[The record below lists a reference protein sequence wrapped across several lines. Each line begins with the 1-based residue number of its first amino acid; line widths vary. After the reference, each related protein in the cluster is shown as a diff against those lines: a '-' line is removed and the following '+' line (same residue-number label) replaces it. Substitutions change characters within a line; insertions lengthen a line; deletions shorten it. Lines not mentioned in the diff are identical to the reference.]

1 MPAAEKKTTKK
12 ITKKKSN
19 FRRAARVITKGRLYV
34 TATFN
39 NTIVSVTDEKGDVL
53 CWETTGGS
61 GFTGSRKST
70 PYAAT
75 ITVENAVNKA
85 KNNYGMNQMDVYLK
99 GPGPG
104 RDVALRVLRAQGI
117 KISLIA
123 DLTPV
128 PHNGTRPR
136 KARN

>member
-1 MPAAEKKTTKK
+1 MAKQIKKNQTKK
-12 ITKKKSN
+12 VN
-19 FRRAARVITKGRLYV
+19 RVVPSGRLYV
-34 TATFN
+34 SATFN
-39 NTIVSVTDEKGDVL
+39 NTLVSITDEQGGVL
-53 CWETTGGS
+53 CWSSTGEA
-61 GFTGSRKST
+61 GFSGSRKST

-75 ITVENAVNKA
+75 VALENAINKA
-85 KNNYGMNQMDVYLK
+85 KNYGMSKMDVFIK

-117 KISLIA
+117 KVSMIA

-136 KARN
+136 KARH

>member
-1 MPAAEKKTTKK
+1 MANQRKTT
-12 ITKKKSN
+12 TRV
-19 FRRAARVITKGRLYV
+19 RRKPTRTVPEGRLYV

-39 NTIVSVTDEKGDVL
+39 STLASVTDEKGNVL
-53 CWETTGGS
+53 CWSSTGES

-75 ITVENAVNKA
+75 ITLENAVNKA
-85 KNNYGMNQMDVYLK
+85 RQFGMNTMSVFIK

-104 RDVALRVLRAQGI
+104 RDVTLRVLRAQRI
-117 KISLIA
+117 RITQLA

-136 KARN
+136 KAKHNK

>member
-1 MPAAEKKTTKK
+1 MAQAKNKKKTTQKK
-12 ITKKKSN
+12 AVRSIS
-19 FRRAARVITKGRLYV
+19 RGRMYV

-39 NTIVSVTDEKGDVL
+39 STLVSITDEKGNVI
-53 CWETTGGS
+53 CWSTAGES
-61 GFTGSRKST
+61 GFSGSRKST

-85 KNNYGMNQMDVYLK
+85 KAFGMNTIDVFLK

-117 KISLIA
+117 RVPMIVDK
-123 DLTPV
+123 TPD

-136 KARN
+136 KAKHNK

>member
-1 MPAAEKKTTKK
+1 MAESTTKK
-12 ITKKKSN
+12 SKAP
-19 FRRAARVITKGRLYV
+19 RAVQKGRLYV

-39 NTIVSVTDEKGDVL
+39 STLASITDDEGNVL
-53 CWETTGGS
+53 CWSTAGES

-75 ITVENAVNKA
+75 ITIENAVNKA
-85 KNNYGMNQMDVYLK
+85 RNYGMQQMSVFIK

-104 RDVALRVLRAQGI
+104 RDVALRVLKAQGI
-117 KISLIA
+117 KVPMIV
-123 DLTPV
+123 DMTPA

-136 KARN
+136 KAKHNK

>member
-1 MPAAEKKTTKK
+1 MAQKSTNQSRSKSKKQPAL
-12 ITKKKSN
+12 
-19 FRRAARVITKGRLYV
+19 VQKGRLYV

-39 NTIVSVTDEKGDVL
+39 STLASITDENGNVL
-53 CWETTGGS
+53 CWATAGES

-85 KNNYGMNQMDVYLK
+85 KAFGMQSMALFIK

-104 RDVALRVLRAQGI
+104 RDVALRVLKSQGI
-117 KISLIA
+117 KVPMIV
-123 DLTPV
+123 DMTPA

-136 KARN
+136 KAKHNK

>member
-1 MPAAEKKTTKK
+1 MAKPRKNTKR
-12 ITKKKSN
+12 ITKVV
-19 FRRAARVITKGRLYV
+19 AKGRMYV

-39 NTIVSVTDEKGDVL
+39 TTMVSVTDDSGNVI
-53 CWETTGGS
+53 CWSSAGES
-61 GFTGSRKST
+61 GFSGSRKST

-85 KNNYGMNQMDVYLK
+85 KAFGMNTVDVYIK

-104 RDVALRVLRAQGI
+104 RDVTLRVLRAQGMRVTM
-117 KISLIA
+117 IA
-123 DLTPV
+123 DMTPD

-136 KARN
+136 KQKHNK

>member
-1 MPAAEKKTTKK
+1 MARPQQKQTTTRKK
-12 ITKKKSN
+12 ITRTVTHGKM
-19 FRRAARVITKGRLYV
+19 YV

-39 NTIVSVTDEKGDVL
+39 STLASVTDMEGNVL
-53 CWETTGGS
+53 CWSSTGES

-75 ITVENAVNKA
+75 ITIENAISKA
-85 KNNYGMNQMDVYLK
+85 RQYGIGELALYIK

-104 RDVALRVLRAQGI
+104 RDVALRVIRAQKMRLSAI
-117 KISLIA
+117 I
-123 DLTPV
+123 DQTPM

-136 KARN
+136 KAKHNK

>member
-1 MPAAEKKTTKK
+1 MAEAKKPTATKK
-12 ITKKKSN
+12 VTKVVQ
-19 FRRAARVITKGRLYV
+19 RGRLYV

-39 NTIVSVTDEKGDVL
+39 STLASITDDDGNVL
-53 CWETTGGS
+53 CWSTAGES

-75 ITVENAVNKA
+75 ITIENAINKA
-85 KNNYGMNQMDVYLK
+85 RNYGMQQMAVFIK

-104 RDVALRVLRAQGI
+104 RDVALRVLKAQGI
-117 KISLIA
+117 KVPMIV
-123 DLTPV
+123 DLTPA

-136 KARN
+136 KAKHNK

>member
-1 MPAAEKKTTKK
+1 MAKQQIKKKTTPRK
-12 ITKKKSN
+12 N
-19 FRRAARVITKGRLYV
+19 NAVVPKGRMYV

-39 NTIVSVTDEKGDVL
+39 STLVSITDDKGNVL
-53 CWETTGGS
+53 CWSTAGES
-61 GFTGSRKST
+61 GFSGSRKST

-75 ITVENAVNKA
+75 VTVENAVNKA
-85 KNNYGMNQMDVYLK
+85 RGYGMNAMDVFLK

-117 KISLIA
+117 RVPMIVDK
-123 DLTPV
+123 TPD

-136 KARN
+136 KAKHNK

>member
-1 MPAAEKKTTKK
+1 MAKQIKKNQTKK
-12 ITKKKSN
+12 VN
-19 FRRAARVITKGRLYV
+19 RVVPSGRLYV
-34 TATFN
+34 SATFN
-39 NTIVSVTDEKGDVL
+39 NTLVSITDEQGGVL
-53 CWETTGGS
+53 CWSSTGEA
-61 GFTGSRKST
+61 GFSGSRKST

-75 ITVENAVNKA
+75 VALENAINKA
-85 KNNYGMNQMDVYLK
+85 KNYGMSKMDVFIK

-117 KISLIA
+117 HVSMIA

-136 KARN
+136 KARH

>member
-1 MPAAEKKTTKK
+1 MAQNKKAPATAKKQT
-12 ITKKKSN
+12 
-19 FRRAARVITKGRLYV
+19 RAVPKGRLYV

-39 NTIVSVTDEKGDVL
+39 STLASVTDENGNVV
-53 CWETTGGS
+53 CWASTGES

-75 ITVENAVNKA
+75 ITVENAIAKA
-85 KNNYGMNQMDVYLK
+85 RNFGMNQMDVFIK

-117 KISLIA
+117 KVGMIA
-123 DLTPV
+123 DMTPV
-128 PHNGTRPR
+128 PHNGTKPR
-136 KARN
+136 KAKHNR

>member
-1 MPAAEKKTTKK
+1 MPAPTTTKKKTTK
-12 ITKKKSN
+12 
-19 FRRAARVITKGRLYV
+19 VVPKGRIYV

-39 NTIVSVTDEKGDVL
+39 STLASVTDDKGNVL
-53 CWETTGGS
+53 CWSSTGEA

-75 ITVENAVNKA
+75 ITVENAINKA
-85 KNNYGMNQMDVYLK
+85 KQFGMNSMDVFIK

-117 KISLIA
+117 RIGMIA
-123 DLTPV
+123 DMTPV

-136 KARN
+136 KQKHNR

>member
-1 MPAAEKKTTKK
+1 MATPKTKKTSSRQPK
-12 ITKKKSN
+12 
-19 FRRAARVITKGRLYV
+19 AMVAMGRLYV

-39 NTIVSVTDEKGDVL
+39 STLVSITDEQGNVL
-53 CWETTGGS
+53 CWSSAGEA

-75 ITVENAVNKA
+75 ITVENAITKA
-85 KNNYGMNQMDVYLK
+85 RAFGMNEVAVFIK

-104 RDVALRVLRAQGI
+104 RDVTLRVLRAQGM
-117 KISLIA
+117 KVNMIA
-123 DLTPV
+123 DVTPL

-136 KARN
+136 KAKHNK

>member
-1 MPAAEKKTTKK
+1 MAQQKPTTTPAHTTKQP
-12 ITKKKSN
+12 TL
-19 FRRAARVITKGRLYV
+19 VQKGRLYV

-39 NTIVSVTDEKGDVL
+39 STLASITDDQGNVL
-53 CWETTGGS
+53 CWSSAGES

-75 ITVENAVNKA
+75 ITIENAVNKA
-85 KNNYGMNQMDVYLK
+85 RAFGMQQMALFIK

-104 RDVALRVLRAQGI
+104 RDVALRVLKSQGI
-117 KISLIA
+117 RVGMIV
-123 DLTPV
+123 DMTPA

-136 KARN
+136 KANHNK

>member
-1 MPAAEKKTTKK
+1 MAV
-12 ITKKKSN
+12 TKKKNTKKKIS
-19 FRRAARVITKGRLYV
+19 RVVPKGRLYV
-34 TATFN
+34 SATFN
-39 NTIVSVTDEKGDVL
+39 NTLVSITDDKGGVL
-53 CWETTGGS
+53 CWASTGES

-85 KNNYGMNQMDVYLK
+85 KNYGMNQMDVYLK

-117 KISLIA
+117 KVAMIA

-136 KARN
+136 KARH

>member
-1 MPAAEKKTTKK
+1 MAKPKSKSTKKK
-12 ITKKKSN
+12 IT
-19 FRRAARVITKGRLYV
+19 RVVPRGKMYV
-34 TATFN
+34 SATFN
-39 NTIVSVTDEKGDVL
+39 NTLVSITDDKGGVV
-53 CWETTGGS
+53 CWSTTGAS

-85 KNNYGMNQMDVYLK
+85 KAYGMNEMEVYLK

-117 KISLIA
+117 KVSMIA
-123 DLTPV
+123 DTTPI

-136 KARN
+136 KAKHNR

>member
-1 MPAAEKKTTKK
+1 MVMAEVSKKTTN
-12 ITKKKSN
+12 KKKKTN
-19 FRRAARVITKGRLYV
+19 YKRVTKTVTKGRLYV
-34 TATFN
+34 SATFN
-39 NTIVSVTDEKGDVL
+39 NTLVSITDEKGDVL
-53 CWETTGGS
+53 CWESTGGS
-61 GFTGSRKST
+61 GFSGSRKST

-85 KNNYGMNQMDVYLK
+85 KNNYGMSQMEVYLK

-117 KISLIA
+117 KISMIA

>member
-1 MPAAEKKTTKK
+1 MATKDTKK
-12 ITKKKSN
+12 SAPVKVNK
-19 FRRAARVITKGRLYV
+19 VVTKGRLYI

-39 NTIVSVTDEKGDVL
+39 STLASITDEQGNVL
-53 CWETTGGS
+53 CWSSAGES
-61 GFTGSRKST
+61 GFSGSRKST

-85 KNNYGMNQMDVYLK
+85 KAFGMQHMDLYIK

-123 DLTPV
+123 DLTPD

-136 KARN
+136 KAKHNK